1 MLHLPKAGES
11 SMSYYDHASL
21 LALRLGPWAN
31 PERRAQSSAG
41 KEIEAA
47 LLANRQ
53 SAIASKPARK
63 GTAPVAALRRF
74 LRNGF
79 SGRSS

>member
-1 MLHLPKAGES
+1 
-11 SMSYYDHASL
+11 MSYYDHASL

-31 PERRAQSSAG
+31 PEKRASSSAG

-47 LLANRQ
+47 LLAHRP
-53 SAIASKPARK
+53 SAIASKPA
-63 GTAPVAALRRF
+63 GNGAAPVAALRRF
-74 LRNGF
+74 LRDGF

>member
-1 MLHLPKAGES
+1 
-11 SMSYYDHASL
+11 MSYYDHASL
-21 LALRLGPWAN
+21 LALRLGPWAS
-31 PERRAQSSAG
+31 PERQAPSSTD

-47 LLANRQ
+47 LLAHRQ
-53 SAIASKPARK
+53 SAITAKPAK
-63 GTAPVAALRRF
+63 SGAAPVAALRRF